1 MCKREGFPWGAK
13 ISANWCLILSQAC
26 SNTGNAMKHI
36 LPILTITTLAAA
48 ASAQSAVA
56 SSGLSY
62 NRVGINYATQD
73 TKGYSLSA
81 SALIGSSNFL
91 VSAETTVGGDAG
103 NGADS
108 VSLGYVFKNVAF
120 GADAT
125 VSVGSNEAYSL
136 NVRKDLGSNIEG
148 SVSFSR
154 EQGENVWG
162 VELAYNVNKQI
173 QVAVGYADS
182 NGAASSQTSVS
193 VRYNF

>member
-1 MCKREGFPWGAK
+1 
-13 ISANWCLILSQAC
+13 
-26 SNTGNAMKHI
+26 MKHI

-48 ASAQSAVA
+48 ASAQSAAA

-62 NRVGINYATQD
+62 NRVGLGYNTD
-73 TKGYSLSA
+73 SKGYSLSA

-91 VSAETTVGGDAG
+91 VSADTSIGGNSTG

-125 VSVGSNEAYSL
+125 LSVGSNESYGL

-148 SVSFSR
+148 SAGYSR
-154 EQGENVWG
+154 TAGVNGYNVG
-162 VELAYNVNKQI
+162 VAYNLTKQY
-173 QVAVGYADS
+173 QLGVVYSKQSGV
-182 NGAASSQTSVS
+182 SSVTSV
-193 VRYNF
+193 VLNYNF

>member
-1 MCKREGFPWGAK
+1 
-13 ISANWCLILSQAC
+13 
-26 SNTGNAMKHI
+26 MKHI

-48 ASAQSAVA
+48 ASAQAA
-56 SSGLSY
+56 APAGLSY

-91 VSAETTVGGDAG
+91 VSADTTIGGSATT
-103 NGADS
+103 NGDDS

-125 VSVGSNEAYSL
+125 VSVGSNEAYGLS
-136 NVRKDLGSNIEG
+136 VRKDLGSNIEG

-173 QVAVGYADS
+173 QLAVGYADS